1 MGKLKE
7 IQKKSI
13 ERDKI
18 NFIQYPCIR
27 ENDRLTL
34 IRKSEKVG
42 ILGLGLSFYDVMAEL
57 TIGRGGNFKENED
70 GTLIYIKSGNEPKI
84 FASSRSGFPVPARGK
99 NQKNSNYNY
108 VPAIFTQ
115 KRAETLK
122 RRGSIYFDKEV
133 LPLIEAEL
141 SLVYAQTLFANN
153 NEMQKSSELRKLVID
168 HNVTTAQGV
177 QTFCDILGLNE
188 LIRIN
193 LYDWKYPFQNCKFK
207 NIDQFQKYL
216 LKLISKDIND
226 ALQGN
231 MNSPKKTALDV
242 LRNIRNII
250 RIIADYGRI
259 HCDSY
264 NSEFLKKFDSAMKF
278 LSAGPPLKRLLQ
290 LQALIKADV
299 VKIIGPN
306 LDYYFDDN
314 ENKVCMYSKN
324 VSDSFVNVTTFI
336 DARIPSPS
344 LQNDNSILIQNM
356 LKRNII
362 SPFVNYNGNQPFE
375 TPGINI
381 TESPFHPINNTGDVL
396 YDFYIIGIPTEF
408 TRWFMQSGSTKPNK
422 WIDFMIDADEIA
434 KDILGLIS
442 IKKEMF

>member
-177 QTFCDILGLNE
+177 
-188 LIRIN
+188 
-193 LYDWKYPFQNCKFK
+193 
-207 NIDQFQKYL
+207 
-216 LKLISKDIND
+216 
-226 ALQGN
+226 
-231 MNSPKKTALDV
+231 
-242 LRNIRNII
+242 
-250 RIIADYGRI
+250 
-259 HCDSY
+259 
-264 NSEFLKKFDSAMKF
+264 
-278 LSAGPPLKRLLQ
+278 
-290 LQALIKADV
+290 
-299 VKIIGPN
+299 
-306 LDYYFDDN
+306 
-314 ENKVCMYSKN
+314 
-324 VSDSFVNVTTFI
+324 
-336 DARIPSPS
+336 
-344 LQNDNSILIQNM
+344 
-356 LKRNII
+356 
-362 SPFVNYNGNQPFE
+362 
-375 TPGINI
+375 
-381 TESPFHPINNTGDVL
+381 
-396 YDFYIIGIPTEF
+396 
-408 TRWFMQSGSTKPNK
+408 
-422 WIDFMIDADEIA
+422 
-434 KDILGLIS
+434 
-442 IKKEMF
+442 